1 MPANYFKPENMSLKV
16 LCDENLPNVISAA
29 LNNIGCDVKRVVSG
43 MSDVQVANLAQ
54 VEERIIITFDSDFAN
69 ILVYPPKEYFG
80 IVRISIHPPTVHTII
95 ERLNYIFSQF
105 TTAKDF
111 QGKLIII
118 GNTGIRIW
126 NES

>member
-1 MPANYFKPENMSLKV
+1 MPVNYSKPENMSLKV
-16 LCDENLPNVISAA
+16 LCDENLPNAISSA
-29 LNNIGCDVKRVVSG
+29 LNNIGCDAKRVVPG

-54 VEERIIITFDSDFAN
+54 AEERIIITFDSDFAN
-69 ILVYPPKEYFG
+69 ILAYPPKEYFG
-80 IVRISIHPPTVHTII
+80 IVRINIHPPTVHIII

-105 TTAKDF
+105 TAEEDF